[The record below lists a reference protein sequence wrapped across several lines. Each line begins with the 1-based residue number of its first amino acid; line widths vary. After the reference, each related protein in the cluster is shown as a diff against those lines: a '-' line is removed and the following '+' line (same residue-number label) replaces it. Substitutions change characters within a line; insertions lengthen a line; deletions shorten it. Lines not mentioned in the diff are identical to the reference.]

1 MKQNR
6 ATLVA
11 IIFLGFIQFF
21 SQAVSSQ
28 TTTTAKLTKEQEIAE
43 HRAKA
48 QQYLMRK
55 EPELAIPELQAL
67 ETLDPNDT
75 DVHGNLGV
83 LFYFKN
89 DCAHATPEL
98 RQATDL
104 RAGLWQQLALL
115 GFCEQRLG
123 DIANAKKDLE
133 AAFPHIDEEKLNR
146 AAGEA
151 LIHLY
156 SESNDLPKAVSVIDV
171 LRAKNPTDV
180 KLIYTAYQMY
190 TDLASEAMITLSL
203 VSPDSPEMHRLM
215 ANESMRY
222 GDRVTSINHLR
233 EAIKLDPKLPGIHLE
248 LADALNSPLEGGNK
262 EEAEKEYKLALVE
275 NPNDEVAECRLG
287 EIAAGRGD
295 LQESYARYSHAIALQ
310 PTEPLAN
317 LGLAKALAAMKQPD
331 KAAALLEGVIQR
343 DPTNEIAHFRL
354 SSVYRQLGRADDA
367 KRELVEY
374 QKYKEMKDKL
384 RKVYQSLRLQKT
396 LPEDSDADA
405 QK

>member
-1 MKQNR
+1 MKPNR

-11 IIFLGFIQFF
+11 IIFLGFIQYF
-21 SQAVSSQ
+21 SQTVSSQ
-28 TTTTAKLTKEQEIAE
+28 TATPAKPTTEQEIAD

-55 EPELAIPELQAL
+55 EPELAIPELQTL
-67 ETLDPNDT
+67 ETLDPNDA

-89 DCAHATPEL
+89 DCAHAVPEL

-104 RAGLWQQLALL
+104 HAGLWQQVVLL

-123 DIANAKKDLE
+123 DVANAKKDLE
-133 AAFPHIDEEKLNR
+133 AAFPHIEEEKLNR

-156 SESNDLPKAVSVIDV
+156 SEGNDLPKAVGVIDA
-171 LRAKNPTDV
+171 LRTRNPTDV
-180 KLIYTAYQMY
+180 QLIYTAYQMY

-203 VSPDSPEMHRLM
+203 VNPDSPEMHRLM
-215 ANESMRY
+215 AHESMRY

-233 EAIKLDPKLPGIHLE
+233 EVIKLDPKLPGIHLE

-262 EEAEKEYKLALVE
+262 EEAEKEYKLALTE

-287 EIAAGRGD
+287 EIASGRGD
-295 LQESYARYSHAIALQ
+295 VQESYAHYSHAIALQ

-331 KAAALLEGVIQR
+331 KAAALLEGVIER

-354 SSVYRQLGRADDA
+354 SSVYRQLGRQDDA

-384 RKVYQSLRLQKT
+384 RKVYQSLRLLKT